1 MDPGTAAAARLVL
14 TLHASWADD
23 ARALLLFRDG
33 SWMWPEIVAHPDLQ
47 DSAGLPSLLH
57 RAVGQ
62 LRASFDLAPH
72 TVLYELARSYG
83 PELLGGSS
91 VSIAYHPHVDAAD
104 GVVVP
109 FIGADAHWLSL
120 EEVLDLA
127 QDPRPGILAFAR
139 LASVGARC
147 WDRARADSASA
158 LRTSRRTPS
167 PVPSFHGSSHGDPRE
182 ATGGAQ
188 PDLAPDATHR
198 AAPLGPPGLS
208 ALPVRGGGAQP
219 RPHSFE
225 WYCPL
230 CHVSANSASSFRAHL
245 LGRSHLRRSATVLD
259 STHRCVS
266 PH

>member
-1 MDPGTAAAARLVL
+1 
-14 TLHASWADD
+14 
-23 ARALLLFRDG
+23 
-33 SWMWPEIVAHPDLQ
+33 MWPEIVAHPGLQ

-62 LRASFDLAPH
+62 LCASFDLAPY
-72 TVLYELARSYG
+72 TILFELARSYG
-83 PELLGGSS
+83 PESAVGSS
-91 VSIAYHPHVDAAD
+91 VSVACHSHVDAAG

-109 FIGADAHWLSL
+109 FMGTDAYWLSL

-158 LRTSRRTPS
+158 FRAPRRTPS
-167 PVPSFHGSSHGDPRE
+167 PVPSSHGSSHGDPRE
-182 ATGGAQ
+182 AASGAQ

-198 AAPLGPPGLS
+198 AVPLGPPGLS
-208 ALPVRGGGAQP
+208 ALPVRRGGAQP

-225 WYCPL
+225 WYCPP
-230 CHVSANSASSFRAHL
+230 CHVSANSASNFRAHL
-245 LGRSHLRRSATVLD
+245 LGRSHLRQSAAVLD
-259 STHRCVS
+259 SMHRCVS
-266 PH
+266 LH